1 MEPGEAL
8 GTTAQV
14 AVALAGFAGVVV
26 VFRTESVHR
35 WSSVDKFRL
44 RLLLGNSVIPLTFS
58 LFGLLL
64 LAFNPPPAG
73 TWRWGSGFAALVL
86 FPYGV
91 LMRRSARSIPP
102 GQFPSDPTTKLIFYP
117 LFLSAWAL
125 SFLQLYNLFCL
136 GAFWPFFG
144 VIVFQLLA
152 AVIQF
157 VRLILLPHQRG

>member
-8 GTTAQV
+8 GTTVQV
-14 AVALAGFAGVVV
+14 AVTLAGFAGVVV

-35 WSSVDKFRL
+35 WSPVDKFRL
-44 RLLLGNSVIPLTFS
+44 RLLLGNSVIPLTFC

-73 TWRWGSGFAALVL
+73 IWRWGSGFAAFVL

-91 LMRRSARSIPP
+91 LMGRSARSISP
-102 GQFPSDPTTKLIFYP
+102 GQFPSDPTTRLIFYP
-117 LFLSAWAL
+117 LLLSAWAF
-125 SFLQLYNLFCL
+125 SFLQLYNLFFL

-144 VIVFQLLA
+144 VIVFQLFA

-157 VRLILLPHQRG
+157 VRLILLPHQSN